1 MPADLPWR
9 PADDGLLL
17 AVRLTPKGGR
27 DAIDGIARRADGR
40 VVLKARVRP
49 AAEDGAANAAL
60 RALVADRLRLA
71 ASTVTLVSGATSRE
85 KTLMIAG
92 DPARLAGA
100 LAALVG
106 TDAGT
111 VTK

>member
-1 MPADLPWR
+1 
-9 PADDGLLL
+9 
-17 AVRLTPKGGR
+17 
-27 DAIDGIARRADGR
+27 
-40 VVLKARVRP
+40 
-49 AAEDGAANAAL
+49 
-60 RALVADRLRLA
+60 
-71 ASTVTLVSGATSRE
+71 VTLVSGATSRE